1 MSRTDSEA
9 ATPAMR
15 AVVMRATGGVEVLE
29 VSWRARPVPDE
40 DSALIRVRAASINPI
55 DWKYRRGLVER
66 ELPAVLGEDF
76 SGTVAAAG
84 RRSGVAPGDEVFG
97 LATGGAQAEY
107 ALAGAGALAPR
118 PDGVGDE
125 QAAALAV
132 SGLTAWQGLFDRGR
146 LAAGQTVVIAGAA
159 GGIGH
164 LAVQFARVAG
174 ALRVVGSGSEGNREF
189 VLGLGA
195 DEFLDYRLGE
205 TTAGADVVLDA
216 VGGAATASLMPMLR
230 DGGTLVTVAY
240 PPEAAPATQR
250 IAVRPLAMRPDRG
263 ELSRIAA
270 LAASGAVRVEIAD
283 VLALD
288 EVRRAHALSESGHV
302 RGKLVLRVS

>member
-1 MSRTDSEA
+1 
-9 ATPAMR
+9 MR
-15 AVVMRATGGVEVLE
+15 AVVMRAPGGVDVLE
-29 VSWRARPVPDE
+29 VSRRPRPVPDE
-40 DSALIRVRAASINPI
+40 GSALIRVRAASVNPI

-76 SGTVAAAG
+76 SVTVAAAG
-84 RRSGVAPGDEVFG
+84 RRSGVAAGDEVFG

-118 PDGVGDE
+118 PEAVGDE

-132 SGLTAWQGLFDRGR
+132 SGLTAWQGLFDRGG

-174 ALRVVGSGSEGNREF
+174 AARVIGSGSERNRAF

-195 DEFLDYRLGE
+195 DEFLDYRRGE
-205 TTAGADVVLDA
+205 TTGGADVVLDTA
-216 VGGAATASLMPMLR
+216 GGATTASLVPMLR

-240 PPEAAPATQR
+240 PPEATPATRR
-250 IAVRPLAMRPDRG
+250 IAVRPLAMRPDG
-263 ELSRIAA
+263 AQLSRIAA
-270 LAASGAVRVEIAD
+270 LAASGAVRVELAE
-283 VLALD
+283 VLALG
-288 EVRRAHALSESGHV
+288 EVRRAHELSESGHV
-302 RGKLVLRVS
+302 RGKLVLRIS